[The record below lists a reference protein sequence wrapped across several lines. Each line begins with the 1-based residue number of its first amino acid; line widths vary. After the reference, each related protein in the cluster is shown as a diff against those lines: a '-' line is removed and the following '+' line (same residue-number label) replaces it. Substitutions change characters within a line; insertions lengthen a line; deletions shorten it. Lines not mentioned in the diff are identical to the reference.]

1 MAVKKNFL
9 DRFIERVEDVDAN
22 SRQAYILRL
31 ARERGFF
38 ETVFNA
44 VEEGIL
50 VVDQHLRI
58 RYFNKAARELLG
70 LPEDLEKLS

>member
-38 ETVFNA
+38 ETIFNA

-50 VVDQHLRI
+50 EIGRAHV
-58 RYFNKAARELLG
+58 
-70 LPEDLEKLS
+70 